1 MFFSW
6 SIFLILSIYLV
17 FPHQNTSLSYMDTC
31 VSEGIVL
38 DEGRNDCVEFWRKP
52 QALSPVMEMV

>member
-1 MFFSW
+1 
-6 SIFLILSIYLV
+6 
-17 FPHQNTSLSYMDTC
+17 MDTC

-52 QALSPVMEMV
+52 QALSPVMEMVWLL